1 MARQLP
7 TKSDVGGLHGAAY
20 AMRPGSIIAKRYRVV
35 KELGRGGMGAVYLVE
50 HTNTSERLALKV
62 LRAEMAG
69 GTRAA
74 ARFRREMRAS
84 ALIRSDHVVR
94 VTDADVAEE
103 LGGAPYLVM
112 ELLDGC
118 DFARTIAARGPMP
131 PEEVLFVMGQ
141 AMRALTKAHAQGIVH
156 RDLKPENIFLHIT
169 SEGTLQVKV
178 LDFGV
183 ARFRSGLVSG
193 DTRLTQDTSLI
204 GTPLYM
210 SPEQMLGEHDH
221 VGPET
226 DVWAL
231 GMVAYE
237 ALARTAYWPIVPF
250 ARLVALIT
258 TSVMPKPSEQAPALP
273 RGFDAW
279 FARSCARESSDRF
292 STIEEQ
298 VRALAGALQLNEQA
312 LLRPAPPALLEF
324 VRSARVKTSG
334 DALRGDGARVDRSKS
349 VPPSD
354 PNVGGGKGKPSRRR
368 SQLALLAPI
377 ALLVLSLVFAG
388 YGAFWLLRGPVRKW
402 RVGGPTTVP
411 VITTG
416 PDPSGPESGGPGGP
430 GVLIDPSR
438 PTGPTG
444 LTTITPEP
452 GKDLKDPKELRDP
465 AEAVGPD
472 GKKGIRSDGTLRSGG
487 PKRTHHRGKK
497 KPEEEEPTDPKKY
510 DPVAP

>member
-131 PEEVLFVMGQ
+131 PEEVLFVMGHV
-141 AMRALTKAHAQGIVH
+141 MRALNKAHAQGIVH

-258 TSVMPKPSEQAPALP
+258 TSVMPKPSEQAPSLP

-292 STIEEQ
+292 NTIEEQ
-298 VRALAGALQLNEQA
+298 VRALVGALQLTEQA
-312 LLRPAPPALLEF
+312 MQRPAPPALLEF

-354 PNVGGGKGKPSRRR
+354 PNVGGGKGRSRRR
-368 SQLALLAPI
+368 SQLALLAPLV
-377 ALLVLSLVFAG
+377 LLVLSLVFAG
-388 YGAFWLLRGPVRKW
+388 YGAFWLLRGPARKW
-402 RVGGPTTVP
+402 RVGGPTPVP

-416 PDPSGPESGGPGGP
+416 PGPSESPIGPGEGSGATGP
-430 GVLIDPSR
+430 GVLVDPAR
-438 PTGPTG
+438 PAGP
-444 LTTITPEP
+444 ITPEP
-452 GKDLKDPKELRDP
+452 GKEPS
-465 AEAVGPD
+465 EAAGPE
-472 GKKGIRSDGTLRSGG
+472 GKKGTRPDGTLRPGG

-497 KPEEEEPTDPKKY
+497 KSDEEEPTDPKKY